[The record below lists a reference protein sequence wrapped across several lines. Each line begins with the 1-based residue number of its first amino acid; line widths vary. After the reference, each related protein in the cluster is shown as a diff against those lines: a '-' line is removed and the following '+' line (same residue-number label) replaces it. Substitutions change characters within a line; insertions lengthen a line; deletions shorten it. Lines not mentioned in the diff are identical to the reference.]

1 MSFAE
6 QRFDSRSA
14 PLFKFFSLFPFAVK
28 TLARLTKDGDNDDR
42 AWATSLLR
50 EFAGTTGYDK
60 LVSAAVVADAM
71 VVSGVFINL
80 EQATPS
86 SAPRASRSVFRTIR
100 SLC

>member
-50 EFAGTTGYDK
+50 EFAGTTGY
-60 LVSAAVVADAM
+60 VVD
-71 VVSGVFINL
+71 
-80 EQATPS
+80 
-86 SAPRASRSVFRTIR
+86 PR
-100 SLC
+100 